1 MHVSAARHGLVP
13 ASLLPFPDFSQSSG
27 IHGTKRQTS
36 PTPSTDRS
44 RWRPPVLAAAAA
56 LSPSWARRHRSR
68 RTPRQLLV
76 EVTAVEDGMSC
87 GCEGA
92 QAALGSS
99 LALRRIAERS
109 SDRSAAGS
117 PSPVRRD
124 AARRPRCKLRP
135 RFEAHTATRCIP
147 ARPVPPASSP
157 GPPGVALRTT
167 LTHGRAA
174 PACRLDCPHGNAGSV
189 APIHPTRAGPLTLP
203 HPLR

>member
-1 MHVSAARHGLVP
+1 MLRHPWNQAADKPNTQYRSEPVAAARARGCSG
-13 ASLLPFPDFSQSSG
+13 SLAFRG
-27 IHGTKRQTS
+27 S
-36 PTPSTDRS
+36 PP
-44 RWRPPVLAAAAA
+44 LI
-56 LSPSWARRHRSR
+56 SR
-68 RTPRQLLV
+68 RVPRQRPV
-76 EVTAVEDGMSC
+76 EVTAVEDGRSC

>member
-1 MHVSAARHGLVP
+1 MLRAPIILRALHPVALTTRDSAARHSLVP
-13 ASLLPFPDFSQSSG
+13 ASLLPFTDFSQCSG

-44 RWRPPVLAAAAA
+44 QWRPPVLAAAAA

-99 LALRRIAERS
+99 LVLRRTAERS

-117 PSPVRRD
+117 PSPARRD
-124 AARRPRCKLRP
+124 DHAAGFDRSP
-135 RFEAHTATRCIP
+135 AIGCIP
-147 ARPVPPASSP
+147 ARPDPSGWLA
-157 GPPGVALRTT
+157 
-167 LTHGRAA
+167 
-174 PACRLDCPHGNAGSV
+174 
-189 APIHPTRAGPLTLP
+189 
-203 HPLR
+203 

>member
-1 MHVSAARHGLVP
+1 MSAQLDTAWSQPRCCPSQIFLSPP
-13 ASLLPFPDFSQSSG
+13 ASMEPNGRQAQHPVPIGACGGRQCSRLQRLSRLHG
-27 IHGTKRQTS
+27 IAT
-36 PTPSTDRS
+36 TD
-44 RWRPPVLAAAAA
+44 
-56 LSPSWARRHRSR
+56 LSPDASPAACGGDGGGRRH
-68 RTPRQLLV
+68 QLWIR
-76 EVTAVEDGMSC
+76 
-87 GCEGA
+87 GA
-92 QAALGSS
+92 QAAPDSS
-99 LALRRIAERS
+99 LALRTSAELS

-135 RFEAHTATRCIP
+135 RFEARTATRCIP

-174 PACRLDCPHGNAGSV
+174 PACRLDCPHGSAGSV
-189 APIHPTRAGPLTLP
+189 ASIHPTRAGPLTLP

>member
-1 MHVSAARHGLVP
+1 MPARPLLDPASSRAHRSSLPHCGVPPARGHRRAARSHHPQGAASCGLTTRDSAARHSLVP
-13 ASLLPFPDFSQSSG
+13 ASLLPFTDFSQYSG

-44 RWRPPVLAAAAA
+44 LWRPPVLAAAAA

-99 LALRRIAERS
+99 LALRRTAERS

-117 PSPVRRD
+117 PSPARRD
-124 AARRPRCKLRP
+124 DHAASFDLRSML
-135 RFEAHTATRCIP
+135 
-147 ARPVPPASSP
+147 AR
-157 GPPGVALRTT
+157 L
-167 LTHGRAA
+167 
-174 PACRLDCPHGNAGSV
+174 
-189 APIHPTRAGPLTLP
+189 
-203 HPLR
+203 